1 MTAGHLQT
9 LYSEVL
15 RTEAKIRY
23 GRGHLEGALLQG
35 TAMTPTCGD
44 TITIGLLVQ
53 PISNTLNTVWDG
65 EGCSVSLASASIL
78 SRAVSDQSIDSAR
91 RRVEQMRTLISGGS
105 TPENPYEEAL
115 AAVSRFPTRQRCAL
129 LAWEAFSIALDQYQ
143 EN

>member
-15 RTEAKIRY
+15 RTEAKIPY

-78 SRAVSDQSIDSAR
+78 SRAVSDQSIWADP
-91 RRVEQMRTLISGGS
+91 V
-105 TPENPYEEAL
+105 Y
-115 AAVSRFPTRQRCAL
+115 
-129 LAWEAFSIALDQYQ
+129 
-143 EN
+143 